1 MSMGAEG
8 VEVIHELFERA
19 GINIT
24 PLVEEIIVSVLIFA
38 LSIITGWVIYHIF
51 EHYFAKWAE
60 KTKTKLDDE
69 ILKNIKKPIYFF
81 VILICILQNIQR

>member
-19 GINIT
+19 GIDIT
-24 PLVEEIIVSVLIFA
+24 PLFEEIIVSVLIVA

-51 EHYFAKWAE
+51 EQYFIKWS
-60 KTKTKLDDE
+60 
-69 ILKNIKKPIYFF
+69 
-81 VILICILQNIQR
+81 